1 MVRKKDTLN
10 EEIIRLQQ
18 RLEQANE
25 TIGRINRAL
34 EDHVK
39 DGEEKQVSVRC
50 PTVGWGR
57 GWKKIVQYY

>member
-18 RLEQANE
+18 RLEQASE
-25 TIGRINRAL
+25 TIGRLNRTV

-39 DGEEKQVSVRC
+39 DSEEKQVPNKCNVSC
-50 PTVGWGR
+50 
-57 GWKKIVQYY
+57 